1 MDWEKRHDMEEKRRL
16 YRGKLNSLKVGYCG
30 TPEESIRLYSFAI
43 DVLGRELAS
52 RDTLRLIGDTGYP
65 DTYDLH
71 KNIHHQGY
79 TVKQD
84 VDVSAFNVITRIE
97 KIESLV
103 QAAENIQREGFEE
116 MPHEES
122 KGALFPDIGL
132 VFITNRRHHLAV
144 AKGRGPLKIKK
155 LTVIQYDN
163 YDHEMMENLF
173 LWAYEYS
180 DKTLNGLND
189 PFFQVAIML
198 ELAKEIRKLDAS
210 GELTQSQMRLR
221 EIERENRHL
230 RQQARALENELAS
243 LRK

>member
-1 MDWEKRHDMEEKRRL
+1 MDWEKRLDMEEKRMVFRS
-16 YRGKLNSLKVGYCG
+16 KLNSLIVGYSG
-30 TPEESIRLYSFAI
+30 TVAERIGLYSFTI

-65 DTYDLH
+65 DMYDLH
-71 KNIHHQGY
+71 KNIHHHGY

-103 QAAENIQREGFEE
+103 QAAEDIQSEGFEE

-122 KGALFPDIGL
+122 KGTLFPDIGL

-144 AKGRGPLKIKK
+144 TKGRDSLKIKK
-155 LTVIQYDN
+155 LTVIQYEN
-163 YDHEMMENLF
+163 YDHEMMEDLF
-173 LWAYEYS
+173 LWAYKYS
-180 DKTLNGLND
+180 DKTLKGLND

-221 EIERENRHL
+221 ELERENRRL